1 MESWSELWTNRRSR
15 SKRIPDNLNQQMI
28 ALLLLLYYFIVDE
41 YYCVYYDVL
50 LEPEDYSTAERVIL
64 SFSAQSEKVN
74 IKINRKRYITM

>member
-15 SKRIPDNLNQQMI
+15 SKRIPDNLNQMI

-50 LEPEDYSTAERVIL
+50 LEPEDYSTA
-64 SFSAQSEKVN
+64 QSEKVN